1 MHVYAVAEGPTH
13 GETNGSILRYSAT
26 HGTTHGA
33 MHGATARGGG
43 STGAMGLGI
52 GGARA
57 AVLPGY
63 AARHSL
69 SRSRS
74 GAAHPATDRNN
85 KSASAGQAD
94 AAADAVAAVSNG
106 GNGPDGKQRR
116 QAVGDVRAA
125 ACRDGSQDGAGGVR
139 SKAGVVPGP
148 RRPVP
153 RSAGGGS
160 FGVGLSSDS
169 AETHTRHRLLA

>member
-1 MHVYAVAEGPTH
+1 MHVYAGAEGPTH

-26 HGTTHGA
+26 HGATRGA
-33 MHGATARGGG
+33 THGATARGGG
-43 STGAMGLGI
+43 TAGAMGFGI

-74 GAAHPATDRNN
+74 GAAHPVTDRNN
-85 KSASAGQAD
+85 ISASASRTD
-94 AAADAVAAVSNG
+94 AAAGDAAVSNG
-106 GNGPDGKQRR
+106 GNDPDGKQRR
-116 QAVGDVRAA
+116 QAVGDARAA
-125 ACRDGSQDGAGGVR
+125 ACWDGLQDRAGGVR

-153 RSAGGGS
+153 RTAGGGS